1 MECYFGSHDLP
12 DDNSIMDKT
21 VVVSF
26 HIPEVGIKFK
36 APFAAVDPD
45 HGDLAALLALLEF
58 IDGNQKYFP
67 NCTYQIFGNNINVVN
82 GINQK
87 RNLPDKFSDLMK
99 KAFNYRQ
106 KYRFSLDWA
115 PSQGNPDFEALFD

>member
-12 DDNSIMDKT
+12 LDDNVMDKT

-67 NCTYQIFGNNINVVN
+67 NCTFQIFGNNINVVN
-82 GINQK
+82 GLNQK
-87 RNLPDKFSDLMK
+87 MQLPEKFQHLIE

-106 KYRFSLDWA
+106 KYRFSIGWTPLE
-115 PSQGNPDFEALFD
+115 GNPDFEALFD

>member
-12 DDNSIMDKT
+12 HDDNSMDKT

-36 APFAAVDPD
+36 APFAAVDSD

-58 IDGNQKYFP
+58 IDGH
-67 NCTYQIFGNNINVVN
+67 FGFARLGRAGGRPEHDIH
-82 GINQK
+82 
-87 RNLPDKFSDLMK
+87 R
-99 KAFNYRQ
+99 FN
-106 KYRFSLDWA
+106 F
-115 PSQGNPDFEALFD
+115 F